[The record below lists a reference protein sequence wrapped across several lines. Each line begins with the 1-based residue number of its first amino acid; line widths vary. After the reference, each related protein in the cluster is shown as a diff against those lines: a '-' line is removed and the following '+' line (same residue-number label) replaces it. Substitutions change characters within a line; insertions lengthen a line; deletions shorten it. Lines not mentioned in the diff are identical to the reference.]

1 MEMEKNE
8 QSGIPDCS
16 SGKHEKH
23 QPNDTKIDITQLEAI
38 LGASLKLKNIHEP
51 VKECCIY
58 KVPRDLR
65 RINNAAYTPQV
76 ISIGPFHHGRP
87 VLSEMENQKLIY
99 MSEFLNREG
108 AKTLKGFKRYIETRE
123 QIIRNHYQEYSSLAS
138 PKFVNM
144 ICDAVFIIELFLK
157 NAKPVKETKFYIS
170 LDTAYVRTA
179 ITRDLQ
185 LLENQFPYFLL
196 EELFEEGAF
205 DNYTKIEYPYRGG
218 PFLSLSHLFFFGKD
232 LEPDNEIRLH
242 KIQHFT
248 DLRRYFMLMNF
259 LPRVQNQRENI
270 RDLPTATKLH
280 GSGVKFIRIEG
291 GSSGVKSKEGIE
303 GGSSGV
309 KSKEGIE
316 GGSSGVKS
324 KNKGIEDG
332 SSGVKSKEGIEGGSS
347 GVKCKEGI
355 EGESSGVKSKEG
367 GSSGDKFNEGIEGGS
382 SLKISC
388 ELVPRF
394 KLGQLSIPYFKTCEL
409 RIPCFII
416 DDWSECQYR
425 NLMALELCHYPKE
438 THICNFILLMNFL
451 IDTEKDV
458 DLLVDQKI
466 IFSCLGDNNTVATLF
481 NKLGIQV
488 GMSSRL
494 SMKDPML
501 SLWDPLLWRSW
512 LWSSRLRRSWL
523 WSSSLW
529 WSSCWNPC
537 LCLLGGFTNFN
548 PLG

>member
-58 KVPRDLR
+58 K
-65 RINNAAYTPQV
+65 
-76 ISIGPFHHGRP
+76 
-87 VLSEMENQKLIY
+87 
-99 MSEFLNREG
+99 
-108 AKTLKGFKRYIETRE
+108 
-123 QIIRNHYQEYSSLAS
+123 
-138 PKFVNM
+138 
-144 ICDAVFIIELFLK
+144 
-157 NAKPVKETKFYIS
+157 
-170 LDTAYVRTA
+170 
-179 ITRDLQ
+179 
-185 LLENQFPYFLL
+185 
-196 EELFEEGAF
+196 
-205 DNYTKIEYPYRGG
+205 
-218 PFLSLSHLFFFGKD
+218 
-232 LEPDNEIRLH
+232 
-242 KIQHFT
+242 
-248 DLRRYFMLMNF
+248 
-259 LPRVQNQRENI
+259 NQRENI

-388 ELVPRF
+388 
-394 KLGQLSIPYFKTCEL
+394 LGCG
-409 RIPCFII
+409 
-416 DDWSECQYR
+416 
-425 NLMALELCHYPKE
+425 AL
-438 THICNFILLMNFL
+438 
-451 IDTEKDV
+451 
-458 DLLVDQKI
+458 
-466 IFSCLGDNNTVATLF
+466 G
-481 NKLGIQV
+481 
-488 GMSSRL
+488 
-494 SMKDPML
+494 
-501 SLWDPLLWRSW
+501 
-512 LWSSRLRRSWL
+512 
-523 WSSSLW
+523 
-529 WSSCWNPC
+529 
-537 LCLLGGFTNFN
+537 
-548 PLG
+548 